1 MLHDLFLLSEFF
13 DPSVSALK
21 EEELMDSYGPQ
32 AVYMALS
39 MGLIERKCSP
49 CASGFQ
55 KNFYILSQSGLD
67 LIMRTATH
75 QPLQQR
81 PAA

>member
-21 EEELMDSYGPQ
+21 EGDMMASYGPQ

-39 MGLIERKCSP
+39 MGLIERKCTP
-49 CASGFQ
+49 CASGMQ
-55 KNFYILSQSGLD
+55 KNYYILSQAGLD
-67 LIMRTATH
+67 MVMQAARSQTPQAH
-75 QPLQQR
+75 